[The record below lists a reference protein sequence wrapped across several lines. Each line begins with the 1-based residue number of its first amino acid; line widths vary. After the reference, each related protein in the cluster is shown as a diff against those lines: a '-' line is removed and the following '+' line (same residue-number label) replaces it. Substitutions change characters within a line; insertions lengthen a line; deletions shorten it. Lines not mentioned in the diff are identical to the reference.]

1 MLLPLLLYLLQHQAP
16 TLDGSITPGEWD
28 HAIHRYGSGQLEIW
42 IADYADSPDSA
53 LYVAVRGPGNG
64 YPHIGITRGDT
75 VLILHASAALG
86 TARFVG
92 QGELKQRVGEFN
104 FRVRGTELDGAAAA
118 ERERFYREEGW
129 VASTIRMGQT
139 GEAEFK
145 ISRRLLTSSPAS
157 PASLAV
163 AYWAESEGVSHW
175 PVGVADAIAE
185 ERMVQGLLPEEA
197 RFRPGEWEA
206 VGR

>member
-1 MLLPLLLYLLQHQAP
+1 MLLPLLLSLLQHPVP

-28 HAIHRYGSGQLEIW
+28 HAIHRYGSDQLEIW

-64 YPHIGITRGDT
+64 FPHIGISRGDT

-86 TARFVG
+86 TAVFVG
-92 QGELKQRVGEFN
+92 QGELKHRVGEFN
-104 FRVRGTELDGAAAA
+104 FRVRGTELGDAAAA

-129 VASTIRMGQT
+129 VASTIRMGQA
-139 GEAEFK
+139 GETEFK
-145 ISRRLLTSSPAS
+145 ISNRLLSAS
-157 PASLAV
+157 PRIAV

-175 PVGVADAIAE
+175 PVRVADAIAE
-185 ERMVQGLLPEEA
+185 ERMVQGFLPEEA

-206 VGR
+206 VGP